1 MKYFTRTITTYT
13 YKFAKT
19 DGQNLSDVTEMN
31 FTSKLSKSAKA
42 KLMESEGFNVNL
54 GMTEVDE
61 LRRMSLD
68 VFLENSEPV
77 SLVAN
82 DQ

>member
-19 DGQNLSDVTEMN
+19 DGQNLTDVTEMN
-31 FTSKLSKSAKA
+31 FTAKLSRKVKA
-42 KLMESEGFNVNL
+42 KLMESEGFNVDL
-54 GMTEVDE
+54 GMTEVNE

-68 VFLENSEPV
+68 VFLENSEPIPTGF
-77 SLVAN
+77 
-82 DQ
+82 

>member
-1 MKYFTRTITTYT
+1 MKYYTRTITIYT

-19 DGQNLSDVTEMN
+19 DGQNLADVTEMS
-31 FTSKLSKSAKA
+31 FAAKLTKSAKA
-42 KLMESEGFNVNL
+42 KLMEAEGFNVDL
-54 GMTEVDE
+54 GVTEVGE

-77 SLVAN
+77 PTGC
-82 DQ
+82 

>member
-19 DGQNLSDVTEMN
+19 DGQNLTDVTDMS
-31 FTSKLSKSAKA
+31 FTAKLSKSAKA
-42 KLMESEGFNVNL
+42 KLMESEGFNVDL
-54 GMTEVDE
+54 GVTEVDE

-77 SLVAN
+77 PA
-82 DQ
+82 DC

>member
-19 DGQNLSDVTEMN
+19 DGQNLTDVTDMS
-31 FTSKLSKSAKA
+31 FTVKLSKSAKA
-42 KLMESEGFNVNL
+42 KLMESEGFNVDL
-54 GMTEVDE
+54 GVTEIDE

-77 SLVAN
+77 PAGC
-82 DQ
+82 

>member
-1 MKYFTRTITTYT
+1 MKYFTRTITTYN

-19 DGQNLSDVTEMN
+19 DGQNLIDVTNMS
-31 FTSKLSKSAKA
+31 FTAKLSKGAKA
-42 KLMESEGFNVNL
+42 KLMEFEGFNVDL
-54 GMTEVDE
+54 GMTEVNE

-77 SLVAN
+77 PTGC
-82 DQ
+82 

>member
-1 MKYFTRTITTYT
+1 MKYFTRTITTYI

-19 DGQNLSDVTEMN
+19 DGQNLTDVTDMS

-42 KLMESEGFNVNL
+42 KVMEFEGFNVDL
-54 GMTEVDE
+54 GMTKVDE
-61 LRRMSLD
+61 LRRMSID

-77 SLVAN
+77 TAGR
-82 DQ
+82 